1 LPGSWRRSA
10 FCDIVAVVFVD
21 VEVFRIEYSRMK
33 AEQSSMGMDRCR
45 NMVRKNERWSRI
57 F

>member
-1 LPGSWRRSA
+1 MPGSWRRSA